1 MRFQFRALL
10 AAFILLLI
18 AINPAKAQYSIR
30 AKVVESGTKVA
41 LANTIV
47 QIKGTKIGAN
57 SNADGLVVFENLPAG
72 TYEIEFRYIGF
83 ETQTVTF
90 QVPYENPD
98 IIHEIIMELDL
109 HNLREFILTTTRSSR
124 TIEDTPTRV
133 EFIAGEELEEKGN
146 MKPGDIRM
154 LLNES
159 TGIQTQQTSA
169 TSYNSSIRIQGLD
182 GKYTQLL
189 KDGYPLYSGFS
200 GGLSLLQIIP
210 LDLRQVEVIK
220 GSSSTLYGGGAIAG
234 LVNLISKVPGEKP
247 ELRFMANAT
256 SAAGLDLSGFYAAR
270 TEKVGTTLFASYNT
284 GSPYD
289 PADIGLTA
297 IPEFNRYTVNPKL
310 FYYPT
315 DASTLM
321 VGFNTTIES
330 RTGGDIEFIKEGT
343 STNGGYFETNETTRF
358 STQIG
363 YDYDLSSTTS
373 IHAKNSIS
381 YYDRSVEIPDFM
393 FQGSQVSSFSEIS
406 LNHRTGGSEWI
417 GGFNL
422 WTDSFNH
429 ENPPAEQSLDLNES
443 TVGGF
448 IQHTRDLG
456 QNITVEAGLRG
467 DYQSEYGFLVL
478 PRASLLFRLSPDL
491 TTRIGGGLGYKT
503 PTVFTEDA
511 EKVNFRNIRPLNT
524 SQLEAERSGGLN
536 LDINYRITLFDEVS
550 ASINTLLFY
559 TKVENPLL
567 LQSTTSNMLELTQ
580 SPGSIDTRGIEVNS
594 QFSLYDFKLF
604 IGYTHADVNRHEN
617 GNSFM
622 MPLVSKHR
630 LNNVLMYEIEEK
642 LRIGLEAYYFSPQSL
657 SDGNE
662 SESYWIMGLMTEY
675 MWENFSLFLN
685 FENFTD
691 TRQSKFGP
699 IYTGSL
705 GNPTF
710 VDIYAP
716 VDGFVINGGIKLS
729 L

>member
-1 MRFQFRALL
+1 MQKSIRFAVIVSTFLV
-10 AAFILLLI
+10 I
-18 AINPAKAQYSIR
+18 ATSLNAQYTLNARVFDADSNEILIGASGQIIGSNLGAISDSNGLISI
-30 AKVVESGTKVA
+30 KNVP
-41 LANTIV
+41 
-47 QIKGTKIGAN
+47 KGTHKV
-57 SNADGLVVFENLPAG
+57 L
-72 TYEIEFRYIGF
+72 FRSIGF
-83 ETQTVTF
+83 ESRTVSVVIPF
-90 QVPYENPD
+90 DSDGNVLEVFLEHD
-98 IIHEIIMELDL
+98 HHSLDEVL
-109 HNLREFILTTTRSSR
+109 ITSTRSSR
-124 TIEDTPTRV
+124 TIEDIPTRV

-234 LVNLISKVPGEKP
+234 LVNLISKVPGEEP

-256 SAAGLDLSGFYAAR
+256 SAAGLDLSGFYSA
-270 TEKVGTTLFASYNT
+270 KNKKLGTTLFTSYNT

-330 RTGGDIEFIKEGT
+330 RTGGDIEFIKNRNQA
-343 STNGGYFETNETTRF
+343 SGGYFETNETTRF
-358 STQIG
+358 STQVG
-363 YDYDLSSTTS
+363 YDSEMSSTTS
-373 IHAKNSIS
+373 IHIKNSFS
-381 YYDRSVEIPDFM
+381 YYDRSVEIPDFK
-393 FQGSQVSSFSEIS
+393 FQGSQFSSFSEIS
-406 LNHRTGGSEWI
+406 LNRTIGGSEWI
-417 GGFNL
+417 GGLNL
-422 WTDSFNH
+422 WTDIFNH
-429 ENPPAEQSLDLNES
+429 ENPPAGQSLDSNES

-448 IQHTRDLG
+448 VQHTRDFG
-456 QNITVEAGLRG
+456 QHITVEAGLRG
-467 DYQSEYGFLVL
+467 DYQSDFGFFVL
-478 PRASLLFRLSPDL
+478 PRASLLFRLNPEL
-491 TTRIGGGLGYKT
+491 TTRVGGGLGYKT

-524 SQLEAERSGGLN
+524 PQLEAERSGGLN
-536 LDINYRITLFDEVS
+536 LDINYRTTLFDEISV
-550 ASINTLLFY
+550 SINTLLFY
-559 TKVENPLL
+559 TQIENPLV
-567 LQSTTSNMLELTQ
+567 LQSTTSTMLELTQ
-580 SPGSIDTRGIEVNS
+580 SPGSIDTRGIEINS
-594 QFSLYDFKLF
+594 QLGFHDFKLF
-604 IGYTHADVNRHEN
+604 IGYTHADVNRREN
-617 GNSFM
+617 GTNFT

-657 SDGNE
+657 SDGRN
-662 SESYWIMGLMTEY
+662 SESYWIMGLMTER
-675 MWENFSLFLN
+675 MWESFSLFLN

-705 GNPTF
+705 ANPTF